1 MFPTF
6 PYLAQSIAAERA
18 ADFQRD
24 AAAYRRAHYLSAHY
38 LSAERR
44 RARRARRA
52 ESTRR
57 PQQTSRVPAGT
68 ASLESC
74 VTSRAI

>member
-1 MFPTF
+1 MFPNF
-6 PYLAQSIAAERA
+6 PNLAQAIAAERA

-24 AAAYRRAHYLSAHY
+24 AAQYRRAHYLSTHY
-38 LSAERR
+38 LRAERR
-44 RARRARRA
+44 GARRARRA

-57 PQQTSRVPAGT
+57 PQQTSRVPAPT
-68 ASLESC
+68 PSLESC